1 MKKQLMACTLSFAL
15 LLGMIPTAEVSA
27 VKKVSLSTK
36 KLTITKG
43 KSKTLNVKNTKKK
56 VTWKVVSGKKYI
68 SLKKKGK
75 TAVTVKGVKK
85 GTAKVQ
91 AKADKKNLTCTVTV
105 KNPEK
110 KDNSTKATN
119 QPVVT
124 PTASAK
130 PVVTPPSVTVTPP
143 ATTEQPSGTQTPPST
158 VEPTDEPG
166 TKNEQD
172 VTALKALIA
181 EQRGRGAT
189 VSENINNE
197 KEYVW
202 KNGRLAEINWGF
214 FITYDNYETR
224 GVKLNGNISFAPFD
238 ALETLDCSWSQLS
251 SLDVS
256 KNVNLTKLHCYNNEL
271 SSLDVSQNINLTE
284 LYCSN
289 NPLGSLDVS
298 SNVNLMN
305 LYCWNNGLTSLDVS
319 KNVNLMELSC
329 YINKLTSLDVS
340 NNVNLTKLDCGCISS
355 ANESGDQNQITSLD
369 VSNNVNLTV
378 LICDLNP
385 LTSLDVSK
393 NVNLSHLSCSDNQ
406 LDSLD
411 VSKNVALTDLWCTNN
426 QLSSLD
432 VSRNVNLTLLACSDN
447 PLTSLDLTNNT
458 KLTDLYCDD
467 TVVVTGFNKKEY
479 EEL

>member
-1 MKKQLMACTLSFAL
+1 MKTKKQLMACTLSFAL

-27 VKKVSLSTK
+27 AKKVSLSTK

-43 KSKTLNVKNTKKK
+43 KSKTLKVKNTKKK

-75 TAVTVKGVKK
+75 TAVTVRGVKK

-105 KNPEK
+105 KNPEM
-110 KDNSTKATN
+110 KDNSTNATN
-119 QPVVT
+119 QPVAT

-130 PVVTPPSVTVTPP
+130 PVVTPPSVTVTSP

-189 VSENINNE
+189 VSEDMNNE

-238 ALETLDCSWSQLS
+238 ALETLDCSYSQLS

-256 KNVNLTKLHCYNNEL
+256 KNAKLTKLHCYNNEL

-298 SNVNLMN
+298 SNVNLMK
-305 LYCWNNGLTSLDVS
+305 LYCWDNGLTSLDVSRNVNLMNLSCYINNLTSLDVS
-319 KNVNLMELSC
+319 KNVNL
-329 YINKLTSLDVS
+329 TSLD
-340 NNVNLTKLDCGCISS
+340 CSS
-355 ANESGDQNQITSLD
+355 IQ
-369 VSNNVNLTV
+369 
-378 LICDLNP
+378 LN
-385 LTSLDVSK
+385 
-393 NVNLSHLSCSDNQ
+393 
-406 LDSLD
+406 
-411 VSKNVALTDLWCTNN
+411 
-426 QLSSLD
+426 SLD
-432 VSRNVNLTLLACSDN
+432 VSRNVNLTNLYCYENQLSSLDVSGNVALTALSCGENSLDSLDVSKNVNLTFLHCRDN
-447 PLTSLDLTNNT
+447 PLSSLDLTNNT

-467 TVVVTGFNKKEY
+467 TVVVTGYNKNN
-479 EEL
+479 

>member
-15 LLGMIPTAEVSA
+15 LLGMISTAEVSA
-27 VKKVSLSTK
+27 AKKVSLSTK

-43 KSKTLNVKNTKKK
+43 RSKTLKVKNTKKK

-85 GTAKVQ
+85 GTAKIQ

-105 KNPEK
+105 KNPKK

-119 QPVVT
+119 QPVAT

-130 PVVTPPSVTVTPP
+130 P
-143 ATTEQPSGTQTPPST
+143 AGTPPST

-189 VSENINNE
+189 VSEDMNNE

-202 KNGRLAEINWGF
+202 KNGRLSGINWGF

-238 ALETLDCSWSQLS
+238 ALETLDCSYSQLS
-251 SLDVS
+251 GLDVS
-256 KNVNLTKLHCYNNEL
+256 KNANLTKLHCYNNQL

-298 SNVNLMN
+298 RNVNLMELYCWDNGLSSLDVSKNVNLMN
-305 LYCWNNGLTSLDVS
+305 LSCYINNLTSLDVS
-319 KNVNLMELSC
+319 KNVNL
-329 YINKLTSLDVS
+329 TSLDCS
-340 NNVNLTKLDCGCISS
+340 SIQLT
-355 ANESGDQNQITSLD
+355 
-369 VSNNVNLTV
+369 
-378 LICDLNP
+378 
-385 LTSLDVSK
+385 
-393 NVNLSHLSCSDNQ
+393 
-406 LDSLD
+406 
-411 VSKNVALTDLWCTNN
+411 
-426 QLSSLD
+426 SLD
-432 VSRNVNLTLLACSDN
+432 VSRNVNLTNLYCYENQLSSLDVSGNVALTALSCGENSLDSLDVSKNVNLTFLHCRDN
-447 PLTSLDLTNNT
+447 PLSSLDLTNNT
-458 KLTDLYCDD
+458 KLTDLICDD
-467 TVVVTGFNKKEY
+467 TVVVTGYNKNN
-479 EEL
+479 